1 MGSASQPMLVVK
13 YNRSLLRKRRSHK
26 EIKESYIGYV
36 RQAELEFKELT
47 PFEQMKIRDKIMKQA
62 KADRLHDITMSL
74 VALLILGAILFGI
87 YMLFK

>member
-1 MGSASQPMLVVK
+1 MLVVK

-47 PFEQMKIRDKIMKQA
+47 PFEQKKIRDKIMKQA